1 MYCILSIQKRL
12 QDKIMSYLV
21 KNYNRRKISF
31 KFGKGSYLFSSDNKK
46 FLDFVQGIAVNSL
59 GHSHPKLIETIK
71 NQSKKLWHVSNAF
84 QIPEGEKLAK
94 KLCSKTFADFVMFQ
108 NSGAE
113 ATEAAVKVARRYFY
127 SIGKPNKN
135 RILCIKNS
143 FHGRTLAAIFA
154 SGSKKM
160 TEGFGPK
167 IPGFDHFKFGNH
179 DSLKKKINKNTAAI
193 MVETIMGEGGIK
205 VIPDWC
211 LRELRQLCNKRKI
224 LLILDEVQ
232 CGIGRSGD
240 FFAFEKSK
248 VKPDIVPIAKGIG
261 GGFPIGAVLM
271 NKKVATGMTA
281 GTHGSTFGGNPLA
294 MSVGSKVM
302 DIVSKK
308 SFLNNVKNLSKYF
321 FERLNSLKSKHPA
334 IIKEIRGKG
343 LLIGIQLYKDPTIF
357 IQKLMNNRLLTI
369 RAGENVIRVL
379 PPLNVKKKEIDI
391 AVNIISKVCR
401 DLK

>member
-1 MYCILSIQKRL
+1 
-12 QDKIMSYLV
+12 MSYLA
-21 KNYNRRKISF
+21 KNYNRKKISF
-31 KFGKGSYLFSSDNKK
+31 KYGKGSYLYSTDKK
-46 FLDFVQGIAVNSL
+46 KYLDFVQGIAVNSL
-59 GHSHPKLIETIK
+59 GHAHPKLVKTIK
-71 NQSKKLWHVSNAF
+71 DQSKKLWHVSNAF
-84 QIPEGEKLAK
+84 QIPEGETLAR
-94 KLCSKTFADFVMFQ
+94 KLCKKTFADYVMFQ

-113 ATEAAVKVARRYFY
+113 ATEAAIKAARRYFY

-167 IPGFDHFKFGNH
+167 VTGFDHFSFGDHN
-179 DSLKKKINKNTAAI
+179 SLKKKIKKNTAAI

-211 LRELRQLCNKRKI
+211 LKELRALCNKKKI

-271 NKKVATGMTA
+271 NKKVASGMTP

-294 MSVGSKVM
+294 MAIGNSVM
-302 DIVSKK
+302 DIISNKK
-308 SFLNNVKNLSKYF
+308 FLDNVKILSKYF
-321 FERLNSLKSKHPA
+321 LLKLNKVQKKYPNL
-334 IIKEIRGKG
+334 IKQIRGRG
-343 LLIGIQLYKDPTIF
+343 FLIGIQLYKNQTKF
-357 IQKLMNNRLLTI
+357 IKKLMDNQLLTI
-369 RAGENVIRVL
+369 RAAENVVRIL
-379 PPLNVKKKEIDI
+379 PPLNVKKNELDLAIK
-391 AVNIISKVCR
+391 IIEKVCSQI
-401 DLK
+401 K

>member
-1 MYCILSIQKRL
+1 
-12 QDKIMSYLV
+12 MSFLA
-21 KNYNRRKISF
+21 KNYNRKKISF
-31 KFGKGSYLFSSDNKK
+31 KYGKGAYLYSTNNKK
-46 FLDFVQGIAVNSL
+46 YLDFVQGIAVNSL
-59 GHSHPKLIETIK
+59 GHSHPKLVKTIK
-71 NQSKKLWHVSNAF
+71 EQSKKLWHVSNAF

-94 KLCSKTFADFVMFQ
+94 KLCTKTFADFVMFQ

-113 ATEAAVKVARRYFY
+113 ATEAAIKVARRYFY

-167 IPGFDHFKFGNH
+167 VTGFDHFNFGDHN
-179 DSLKKKINKNTAAI
+179 SLKKKINKNTAAI

-211 LRELRQLCNKRKI
+211 LNELRILCNKKKI

-271 NKKVATGMTA
+271 NKKVASGMTP

-294 MSVGSKVM
+294 MSIGNTVM
-302 DIVSKK
+302 DIVSNKK
-308 SFLNNVKNLSKYF
+308 FLNNVKSLSKYF
-321 FERLNSLKSKHPA
+321 LFKLNKVQEKYPNV
-334 IIKEIRGKG
+334 IKQIRGRG
-343 LLIGIQLYKDPTIF
+343 FLIGIQLCKDQTEF
-357 IQKLMNNRLLTI
+357 IKKLMDNHLLTI
-369 RAGENVIRVL
+369 RAAENVVRIL
-379 PPLNVKKKEIDI
+379 PPLNVKKNELDLALK
-391 AVNIISKVCR
+391 IIEKVCSQI
-401 DLK
+401 K